1 MPSPLSF
8 FHPSRRLVCL
18 CLPLLLLAGC
28 GRGGRMAARRQI
40 EHSKHAYTPQDFVR
54 AAAEGNTPLVEA
66 YLRAGMDRNAADPR
80 GYTALMAA
88 AVAGKTAVLK
98 TLLDENAK
106 PDLLDKDGDSALT
119 LAAEAGQAGSVRTL
133 VEGNAD
139 VRVRDHKG
147 RPALLKAVSG
157 GFDPVVDVLLS
168 TSRDS
173 LARDG
178 QLDAALSVAALLGN
192 AKITGLLLDKG
203 ARINAALDKGQTALM
218 YAATYGKTPIVTLL
232 LARGADARLVNADGA
247 SASVLAL
254 QNGHPD
260 VAKLLDGHTPAGPV
274 PPAVPGKSS
283 TGSTASTGV
292 VTPAPIPGATPQPSA
307 AEIASVAMERTWL
320 KENGVEPVTV
330 LKKDTGQDDDGDG
343 FTNDEE
349 LAAGTDPNDPKSHP
363 PYYTKLRLRRVEGE
377 QFPVEFLGMGK
388 GGRVSL
394 SVRGPGG
401 GFRGGGTEGGEARTV
416 EVGEGERVPGQPFR
430 VVRVR
435 ARTIAEKDTG
445 NPLDVSELTLANVD
459 TGRKTV
465 LVKGTV
471 SNSPDATA
479 LLVYGIDHSTIPV
492 RVGQQFTLPRDAANT
507 RYEVVDIRPQ
517 QVVLRV
523 AGSGQTVTVESEK

>member
-1 MPSPLSF
+1 MPSRLSS
-8 FHPSRRLVCL
+8 SRLSLRLVCV
-18 CLPLLLLAGC
+18 CLPLMLLAGC
-28 GRGGRMAARRQI
+28 GRGGRLAARRQI

-54 AAAEGNTPLVEA
+54 AAAEGNGPLVEA

-88 AVAGKTAVLK
+88 AVAGKTNVLK

-106 PDLLDKDGDSALT
+106 PDLLDQDGDSALT

-139 VRVRDHKG
+139 VRVRDHQG

-157 GFDPVVDVLLS
+157 GFDPVVDALLA

-247 SASVLAL
+247 SAGVLAL
-254 QNGHPD
+254 QHGHPD
-260 VAKLLDGHTPAGPV
+260 LAKLLDGHPPAGPV
-274 PPAVPGKSS
+274 PPAGPAKTS
-283 TGSTASTGV
+283 TGSTESTGAA
-292 VTPAPIPGATPQPSA
+292 TFTPIPGATPQPGA

-320 KENGVEPVTV
+320 KENGVEPVAV

-349 LAAGTDPNDPKSHP
+349 LAAGTNPNDPKSHP
-363 PYYTKLRLRRVEGE
+363 PYDTKLRLRRVEGE
-377 QFPVEFLGMGK
+377 PFPVEFLGVGK

-401 GFRGGGTEGGEARTV
+401 GFRGGGAEGGEARTV
-416 EVGEGERVPGQPFR
+416 EVGEGERVPGLPFK
-430 VVRVR
+430 VVKVR
-435 ARTIAEKDTG
+435 ARSIFEKDTG
-445 NPLDVSELTLANVD
+445 HPLDVSELTLANVD
-459 TGRKTV
+459 TGRRTV

-507 RYEVVDIRPQ
+507 RYEVIDIRPQ

-523 AGSGQTVTVESEK
+523 VGSGQTVTVESEK